1 MKDIIYVQIKAKELL
16 LKNVTQ
22 AIVYRDIPLLMVRR
36 QGKTFSVIAYG
47 KDVLQMPQSVGNT
60 FIVNGFDHPRSIVGD
75 YEAAEKA
82 LILFLPKV
90 DGRKYKWLPYC
101 PREVIMHPLEK
112 LDGGLT
118 TTEKR
123 ALQDMAF
130 RAKTRKTALV
140 WEGRELTDQEILNH
154 QFPTDGKLFPAVKR

>member
-1 MKDIIYVQIKAKELL
+1 MNDIIYIQIKAKELT

-36 QGKTFSVIAYG
+36 QGKSFPVLAYG
-47 KDVLQMPQSVGNT
+47 KEVLQMPQPSREA
-60 FIVNGFDHPRSIVGD
+60 FIVNGFDHPRSIIGD
-75 YEAAEKA
+75 YEAAEKT
-82 LILFLPKV
+82 LTLFLPKV
-90 DGRKYKWLPYC
+90 DGRKNKWLPYA
-101 PREVIMHPLEK
+101 PMEVIMHPLEK

-118 TTEKR
+118 TAEKR

-130 RAKTRKTALV
+130 RAKTRKMVRV

-154 QFPTDGKLFPAVKR
+154 QFPAEGKLFPAII